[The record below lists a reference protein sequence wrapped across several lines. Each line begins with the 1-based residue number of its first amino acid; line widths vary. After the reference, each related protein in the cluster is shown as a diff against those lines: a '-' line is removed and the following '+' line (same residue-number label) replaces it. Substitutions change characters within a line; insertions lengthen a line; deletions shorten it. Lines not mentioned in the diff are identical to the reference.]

1 MLEQKAGRLPLL
13 VALGVI
19 LVWGATPVATKL
31 AAREID
37 PFVVGMSRTLLGGLL
52 GAPLALV
59 LGIRLPRGRQIPF
72 FALSAFC
79 GFIGFP
85 LLFTVGQRLTSA
97 MHGGLVLAVL
107 PIFTGLIAAV
117 VERRRPAGKWWLGCL
132 IASAGEVLLA
142 LGQGATGASRAS
154 LGGDLLVIAS
164 SLLASV
170 GYVAGAKLSQ
180 SHYPSLGSSLWG
192 ASTASI
198 VLLPLLPVVN
208 GGWSLPAA
216 GPTAWGAIAFLA
228 WISSILGYIGW
239 YWALARG
246 GIARIATMQFLQP
259 LSGLVLAF
267 LLLGERASVT
277 LVMAA
282 ILILSGVVVA
292 GRR

>member
-1 MLEQKAGRLPLL
+1 M
-13 VALGVI
+13 
-19 LVWGATPVATKL
+19 
-31 AAREID
+31 
-37 PFVVGMSRTLLGGLL
+37 
-52 GAPLALV
+52 
-59 LGIRLPRGRQIPF
+59 
-72 FALSAFC
+72 
-79 GFIGFP
+79 
-85 LLFTVGQRLTSA
+85 
-97 MHGGLVLAVL
+97 
-107 PIFTGLIAAV
+107 
-117 VERRRPAGKWWLGCL
+117 
-132 IASAGEVLLA
+132 
-142 LGQGATGASRAS
+142 
-154 LGGDLLVIAS
+154 IAS